1 MGDDIERAD
10 EGETNRVEC
19 QRSDR
24 EGPCNGR
31 PFKAKKE
38 KLIMIKGL

>member
-1 MGDDIERAD
+1 M
-10 EGETNRVEC
+10 GETNCEVYQWC
-19 QRSDR
+19 DR

>member
-1 MGDDIERAD
+1 MRQ
-10 EGETNRVEC
+10 TNGAVH
-19 QRSDR
+19 QQPDR
-24 EGPCNGR
+24 EGPSNER

>member
-1 MGDDIERAD
+1 MR
-10 EGETNRVEC
+10 ETNCEGN
-19 QRSDR
+19 QLSDR
-24 EGPCNGR
+24 KGACNGR

>member
-1 MGDDIERAD
+1 MGHYIERPV
-10 EGETNRVEC
+10 ERETNRVVC
-19 QRSDR
+19 QRPDR
-24 EGPCNGR
+24 EGPSNGR